1 MATHLDLDEQ
11 EKLDQLKAFWKR
23 WGNLVTLILIAVFG
37 TLAAWNGWQ
46 WYQRDQAV
54 KASGMY
60 DELELAASNNDAER
74 AGLVF
79 NDLKSR
85 YPRTAYA
92 QQAGLLAAKVQ
103 FEKGQLDAANT
114 TLTWVGESAT
124 EAEYRVL
131 ARLRLAGILLEQKK
145 LDEATKQLD
154 EAEKGA
160 SPEFLALVSDR
171 RGDVLLAQNKPE
183 LAITAYRKA
192 WDLMDAKVEYRRL
205 IDAKLTALAAAPE
218 PLKAPDVAQAAS
230 GAKS

>member
-1 MATHLDLDEQ
+1 MATHLHLEEQ
-11 EKLDQLKAFWKR
+11 EQLDQLKAFWKR
-23 WGNLVTLILIAVFG
+23 WGNLATLILIAVLG

-60 DELELAASNNDAER
+60 DELELAATSNDAER

-79 NDLKSR
+79 NDLKTR
-85 YPRTAYA
+85 YPRTAYT

-103 FEKGQLDAANT
+103 FEKGQLDAAST
-114 TLTWVGESAT
+114 TLTWVGENAA

-131 ARLRLAGILLEQKK
+131 ARLRLAALLLEQKK
-145 LDEATKQLD
+145 LEEAIKQLD

-183 LAITAYRKA
+183 PAIAAYRKA
-192 WDLMDAKVEYRRL
+192 WDLMDPKVEYRRL

-218 PLKAPDVAQAAS
+218 PLKTPEAAS
-230 GAKS
+230 GAKP